1 MSSFQNGY
9 FTSPT
14 VTGPVNIT
22 PTVSITNWSLV
33 NSTNNSVY
41 LTISPSINSATP
53 PVGSNITQ
61 FLILQHNNT
70 TSTLGGNNSGIY
82 QDIVFPYTGYG
93 TISFYT
99 EKRPTFPTTNQTITI
114 QLGIYA
120 GSYNYA
126 DTNWHLDSFNFIVD
140 NNLTLRLSIS
150 SVLTTAAPYDRMS
163 FISGIN
169 ITFLPY
175 SYPTLY
181 PKIFDNSANAMTA
194 NYRNGL
200 IFNSQFL
207 VNNNSSFNSQQN
219 NHSLDFI
226 SDQYYGEGYQNMTV
240 AFSST
245 QNRIPIYRS
254 IVQPATFSRTT
265 NFSASY
271 LNGCFLWLDAADLY
285 TTTRFVGTS
294 VNSWYDKSPINSTL
308 AGVNVVPL
316 IALNAL
322 NGYPVVNYNG
332 NKASGVASTIGIG
345 TNSFAMFVVSNF
357 ITITDNVNHTVF
369 AKSIYGVS
377 QDGRFGFYKD
387 TTNKI
392 VMFLQHGGVNSPDI
406 VGFPI
411 TSTGYNIY
419 SLICNRVAGSDTVY
433 YNGTSKITRSYVS
446 DIATNLTNTNGFFL
460 GVSNSA
466 TGNGFL
472 PISTA
477 NTFLNG
483 NIAEVMCFRTPTDMT
498 EATRQK
504 IEGYLAWK
512 WGLTANLPLHHPWI
526 YDQPTFG
533 LRS

>member
-1 MSSFQNGY
+1 MSSLQNGY

-14 VTGPVNIT
+14 VASGSTIYGPPTNWTLVGSLNNYFSMGNIT
-22 PTVSITNWSLV
+22 NAYNP
-33 NSTNNSVY
+33 
-41 LTISPSINSATP
+41 ATP

-61 FLILQHNNT
+61 IMIFQHYNT
-70 TSTLGGNNSGIY
+70 PVITGVY
-82 QDIVFPYTGYG
+82 QDIVFPYIGYG

-99 EKRPTFPTTNQTITI
+99 EKRVGNPTTGLTITI
-114 QLGIYA
+114 QMGSSS

-126 DTNWHLDSFNFIVD
+126 DTLWHLDSFNFTVD
-140 NNLTLRLSIS
+140 SNLTLRLTIS
-150 SVLTTAAPYDRMS
+150 SATTSTGTYDQTV

-169 ITFLPY
+169 IAFSPY
-175 SYPTLY
+175 PPPY

-245 QNRIPIYRS
+245 QIRLPIYRS
-254 IVQPATFSRTT
+254 ITLPTFSRTT

-271 LNGCFLWLDAADLY
+271 LNGCFIWLDAADLY
-285 TTTRFVGTS
+285 TFNLTTTS
-294 VNSWYDKSPINSTL
+294 VNSWSDKSSNSLSLVQAGVVGLKPIYTANSLNGRSTL
-308 AGVNVVPL
+308 AF
-316 IALNAL
+316 AR
-322 NGYPVVNYNG
+322 
-332 NKASGVASTIGIG
+332 ASTQHLIVPSTQAIG
-345 TNSFAMFVVSNF
+345 TNSFAMFVVCKFNNLTDSLLH
-357 ITITDNVNHTVF
+357 TIFGKTY
-369 AKSIYGVS
+369 YGV
-377 QDGRFGFYKD
+377 QDGRFALYKE

-392 VMFLQHGGVNSPDI
+392 VAFFQHGGVNSPDN
-406 VGFPI
+406 VGFTI

-419 SLICNRVAGSDTVY
+419 AFVCNRVSGSDTVY
-433 YNGTSKITRSYVS
+433 YNGTSQVTRSYVS
-446 DIATNLTNTNGFFL
+446 DIATNLTNANDFIVGAYNSTTGS
-460 GVSNSA
+460 GVVPTATVNSYLD
-466 TGNGFL
+466 GGV
-472 PISTA
+472 
-477 NTFLNG
+477 
-483 NIAEVMCFRTPTDMT
+483 AEVMCFRTPTDMT

-512 WGLTANLPLHHPWI
+512 WGLTANLPIGNPWI

-533 LRS
+533 LQS

>member
-1 MSSFQNGY
+1 MSSLQNGY

-14 VTGPVNIT
+14 VATFQYAVP
-22 PTVSITNWSLV
+22 TNWTLV
-33 NSTNNSVY
+33 NPGNSTAMC
-41 LTISPSINSATP
+41 TISNPGFVSNTAP
-53 PVGSNITQ
+53 AGSGITQ
-61 FLILQHNNT
+61 FIAIATGAIMT
-70 TSTLGGNNSGIY
+70 TPSDGVY
-82 QDIVFPYTGYG
+82 QDIVFPYIGYG

-99 EKRPTFPTTNQTITI
+99 EKRVNQSATTGLKIWVI
-114 QLGIYA
+114 LGNYSY
-120 GSYNYA
+120 SYNYT
-126 DTNWHLDSFNFIVD
+126 DTVWHYDSFNFTVD
-140 NNLTLRLSIS
+140 SNLKLRLYIQ
-150 SVLTTAAPYDRMS
+150 LTTPVAGDQSVY
-163 FISGIN
+163 ISGIN
-169 ITFLPY
+169 IAFSPY
-175 SYPTLY
+175 PPPY

-245 QNRIPIYRS
+245 QNRIPVYRS
-254 IVQPATFSRTT
+254 IAQPAAFSRTT

-271 LNGCFLWLDAADLY
+271 LNGCFIWLDAADLY
-285 TTTRFVGTS
+285 TSTRFGGTN
-294 VNSWYDKSPINSTL
+294 VNPWYDKSPINLTL
-308 AGVNVVPL
+308 VGVNVVPQ
-316 IALNAL
+316 ITLNAL

-345 TNSFAMFVVSNF
+345 TNSFAIFVVSNF
-357 ITITDNVNHTVF
+357 INITDNGNNTVF
-369 AKSIYGVS
+369 TKSIYGVS

-419 SLICNRVAGSDTVY
+419 ALICNRVAGSDTVY
-433 YNGTSKITRSYVS
+433 YNGTAKITRSYTS
-446 DIATNLTNTNGFFL
+446 DIATNLTNTNDIFL
-460 GVSNSA
+460 GVSNSV
-466 TGNGFL
+466 TGSGFL
-472 PISTA
+472 PTATA

-483 NIAEVMCFRTPTDMT
+483 NIAEIMCFRTPTDMT

-512 WGLTANLPLHHPWI
+512 WGLTANLPIGHPWI

-533 LRS
+533 LQS